1 MKTTLSRPVIFALV
15 GALGFACQL
24 AALHLLVVG
33 GLPVGVST
41 AAAVMTAV
49 AHNFLWHRRWTWR
62 DRAVAPVSAPAQLL
76 RFIGLNGLV
85 SLVGNVVI
93 TAGLAGSGMPVLAA
107 NGVAVVVCSV
117 VNFVLADRMVFVA
130 ATVVLMTAGVA
141 DAAVLERWTVAGWQ
155 EYVKATEQRIA
166 LEEPNRSVDVPSADE
181 WRRLRA
187 GELLLSRKQSR
198 RRDGSGIDVPDGAV
212 HHWVGRVFLPGVD
225 LTVLLTELQAP
236 TSRRWTPAEVRSLRV
251 VGDGGGG
258 LRVFMRVERDS
269 LVDVTYDI
277 EHLVHY
283 SAACGR
289 TRHQPQCLA
298 PHRATRRRR
307 HFGRAAA
314 ARGARQR
321 LSLALECV
329 LAVCACRRRR
339 SGGVRVACPEPERAV
354 NAAAA
359 GRPDDRSGVARIAG
373 KHARRVACRLCV
385 ARGQAADRLS
395 RGLTQIER
403 PLRFEHEVRTTRAPS
418 G

>member
-1 MKTTLSRPVIFALV
+1 MKTLSRPVIFALV
-15 GALGFACQL
+15 GAVGFACQL

-41 AAAVMTAV
+41 AAAVLTAV

-62 DRAVAPVSAPAQLL
+62 DRAVAPVSAPTQLL
-76 RFIGLNGLV
+76 RFVGLNGLV
-85 SLVGNVVI
+85 SLAGNVVI
-93 TAGLAGSGMPVLAA
+93 TAGLAASGMPVLAA

-166 LEEPNRSVDVPSADE
+166 LEEPNRSVGLPSAEE

-187 GELLLSRKQSR
+187 GEPLLSRQQTR

-212 HHWVGRVFLPGVD
+212 HHWVGRVFLPGID
-225 LTVLLTELQAP
+225 LTALLAELQAP

-251 VGDGGGG
+251 VGDGRGG

-283 SAACGR
+283 ARHAAGHATSRSVSRRIVQLDDAGTPAERQLPEGR
-289 TRHQPQCLA
+289 DNGFLW
-298 PHRATRRRR
+298 
-307 HFGRAAA
+307 
-314 ARGARQR
+314 R
-321 LSLALECV
+321 LNAYWRYVPVDGGVLVECESLALSRSV
-329 LAVCACRRRR
+329 PSLLRPLASPIIDRVSRESVRNTLDALRAGFAVR
-339 SGGVRVACPEPERAV
+339 GVRPPT
-354 NAAAA
+354 
-359 GRPDDRSGVARIAG
+359 D
-373 KHARRVACRLCV
+373 
-385 ARGQAADRLS
+385 
-395 RGLTQIER
+395 
-403 PLRFEHEVRTTRAPS
+403 
-418 G
+418 